1 MFTDFLL
8 KAAKIAIKIICEPL
22 PDEESY
28 EGEYDIY
35 EPSSRSLYT
44 NEEGSTGI
52 LFGSSM
58 GTKIDDAHNKY

>member
-1 MFTDFLL
+1 MFSDFLL

-22 PDEESY
+22 PEESY

-44 NEEGSTGI
+44 NEDGSTGV

-58 GTKIDDAHNKY
+58 GTKIDDDHLKY